1 MHVYIWCKMNNDIKK
16 NLLLVSMFYYSGIL
30 EVMDIKLKLLQ
41 NSHDS
46 EHLSLLV
53 HVGLEVEFDTS
64 LHDRTILALGPAT
77 CLFCLSTVITQPSSA
92 RVPSSSTFKQTWTR
106 HSRDVRKIL
115 TSTYVSTTTEQL
127 LMKTFESS

>member
-1 MHVYIWCKMNNDIKK
+1 M
-16 NLLLVSMFYYSGIL
+16 MFFYSGIL

-64 LHDRTILALGPAT
+64 LHDRTSYLLVLSLNCYYTAFIST
-77 CLFCLSTVITQPSSA
+77 CAVKLNF
-92 RVPSSSTFKQTWTR
+92 
-106 HSRDVRKIL
+106 
-115 TSTYVSTTTEQL
+115 
-127 LMKTFESS
+127 